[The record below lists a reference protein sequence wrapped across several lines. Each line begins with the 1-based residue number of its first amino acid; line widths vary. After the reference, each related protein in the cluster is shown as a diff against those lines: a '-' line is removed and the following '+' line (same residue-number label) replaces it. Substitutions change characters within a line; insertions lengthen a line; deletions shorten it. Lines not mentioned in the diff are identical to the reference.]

1 MKKLITML
9 AAASL
14 LQCLT
19 IARAGAETVV
29 IVNAGNPVNSLTPD
43 QVEKL
48 FLGKTSAFPGGASAI
63 PIDPPKGPERDAF
76 YLKTTG
82 KQPSQLKAC
91 WSKQIFTGAG
101 QPPKEAESAQELV
114 SLVGKNPSLI
124 GFVDKSQVNSSVKV
138 VYTLP

>member
-48 FLGKTSAFPGGASAI
+48 FLGKTSAFPGGASVI
-63 PIDPPKGPERDAF
+63 PIDPPKGPARNG
-76 YLKTTG
+76 TR
-82 KQPSQLKAC
+82 
-91 WSKQIFTGAG
+91 FT
-101 QPPKEAESAQELV
+101 
-114 SLVGKNPSLI
+114 
-124 GFVDKSQVNSSVKV
+124 
-138 VYTLP
+138 